1 MASRRFIADERVLKK
16 YGAHV
21 LVKDNEANEN
31 DEEVNSP
38 AGKSKDSRAD
48 IPDQQPIGISIHG
61 WNITSASSSIGNEA
75 EMDDLTAFLQ
85 SVVGDSTR
93 LALPEIVFANAFLSL
108 KYARKTD
115 DVSQDGE
122 KMQAETH
129 DFKFNAKDALLEWAK
144 CHLHLGKQA
153 EGENE
158 VKCYRGVSII
168 KTVDAKLWEERQARE
183 AKSANTHSLFGKA
196 AIGATE
202 YNYDWCFQ
210 SPYAGFYS
218 KNTPKDINNTMTLS
232 ESEWKELSESGID
245 VSLLMDQKQP
255 ILYFD
260 DVNLYEDDMHDNGY
274 VSLRCKIRVM
284 PTCFLLLM
292 TLFVRVDHVLVRVK
306 EVRIFSKF
314 NCNIDDST
322 PKEKVDMNANKDGNN
337 TLSSNTR
344 TNQIKVYRDVTWRE
358 SPWAKLSSFQL
369 PTDVKAWRIEDE
381 SNQTQMQRIQMMLK
395 QLPQS
400 KLPKDIQ
407 NHAVMT
413 I

>member
-48 IPDQQPIGISIHG
+48 IPDQQPIGISIQG

-75 EMDDLTAFLQ
+75 EMDDLTAFVQ

-108 KYARKTD
+108 KYTRKTG

-122 KMQAETH
+122 NMHTETY
-129 DFKFNAKDALLEWAK
+129 DFQFNAKDALLEWAK
-144 CHLHLGKQA
+144 CHLHLGKQV

-183 AKSANTHSLFGKA
+183 ATSANAHSLFG
-196 AIGATE
+196 GATE

-210 SPYAGFYS
+210 SPYTGFYS
-218 KNTPKDINNTMTLS
+218 KNNSKDLNDIITSS
-232 ESEWKELSESGID
+232 ESEWKELPESGID
-245 VSLLMDQKQP
+245 FSLLMDQKQP

-314 NCNIDDST
+314 NINSDDGSS
-322 PKEKVDMNANKDGNN
+322 KGKVEMNANKDENN

-358 SPWAKLSSFQL
+358 SSWAKLSSFQL

-407 NHAVMT
+407 NHAVMA